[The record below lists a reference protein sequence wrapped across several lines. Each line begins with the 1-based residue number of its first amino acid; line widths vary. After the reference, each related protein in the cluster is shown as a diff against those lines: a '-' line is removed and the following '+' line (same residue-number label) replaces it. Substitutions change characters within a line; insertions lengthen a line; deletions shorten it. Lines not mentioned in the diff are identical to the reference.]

1 MNPSDFVKCYHGLTV
16 TGRLGGTRTA
26 QVYRYFMWGTKGLK
40 KADEIKAKLE
50 KDTLREG
57 EVKRLASVAQASLKD
72 GLIRR
77 IFEGKGSPSDIKTL
91 LEAALISEEVPDDT
105 DSLQAFCDE
114 SIGVDCSGFVNA
126 YFRTMNWI
134 GESQSILDLV
144 RGQRKD
150 PTRIQPRDVL
160 YWYSK
165 VSETGK
171 LLPTPDT
178 GKVGHIA
185 VVDSPPVSTGDGLGT
200 MTVCESRG
208 GGIGISTN
216 QYSIKELLKDDDDHV
231 IYRIDCSLKGL
242 TKSKTDR
249 DNYVRVYPCP

>member
-1 MNPSDFVKCYHGLTV
+1 MNPSDFVKRYHGLTV

-26 QVYRYFMWGTKGLK
+26 QVYKYFMWGTGSLE

-50 KDTLREG
+50 KDKSRKG
-57 EVKRLASVAQASLKD
+57 EVERLATLAHASLTD

-77 IFEGKGSPSDIKTL
+77 VFEGKGSPSEIKTL

-114 SIGVDCSGFVNA
+114 NIGLDCSGFVNA

-134 GESQSILDLV
+134 GDSQSILDLV

-165 VSETGK
+165 MEKTGE
-171 LLPTPDT
+171 LVPTPDT

-216 QYSIKELLKDDDDHV
+216 QYTIRELLKDEKDHV
-231 IYRIDCSLKGL
+231 IYRVDCSLKGL
-242 TKSKTDR
+242 KKSKSDP

>member
-72 GLIRR
+72 GVIRR

-114 SIGVDCSGFVNA
+114 NIGVDCSGFVNA
-126 YFRTMNWI
+126 YFRTLNWI
-134 GESQSILDLV
+134 GEASSTWSGA
-144 RGQRKD
+144 RGR
-150 PTRIQPRDVL
+150 TRPG
-160 YWYSK
+160 S
-165 VSETGK
+165 
-171 LLPTPDT
+171 
-178 GKVGHIA
+178 
-185 VVDSPPVSTGDGLGT
+185 SPGTSSTGT
-200 MTVCESRG
+200 RRCRRRASCSRHRTQG
-208 GGIGISTN
+208 RSATSRSSTALP
-216 QYSIKELLKDDDDHV
+216 S
-231 IYRIDCSLKGL
+231 RPATGSG
-242 TKSKTDR
+242 R
-249 DNYVRVYPCP
+249 